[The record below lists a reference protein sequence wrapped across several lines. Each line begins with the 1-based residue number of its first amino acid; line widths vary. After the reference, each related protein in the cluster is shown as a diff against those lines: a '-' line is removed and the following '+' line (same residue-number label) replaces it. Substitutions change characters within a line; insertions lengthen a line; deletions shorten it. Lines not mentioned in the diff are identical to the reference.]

1 MVENIIYYDGEC
13 GLCHMAV
20 KFILKVD
27 SKNKFYFSPLSNFDN
42 NFKNIDSIIL
52 KSGDKVFY
60 ESQAIIM
67 VFENIDNN
75 WNYLAKVLKIFP
87 INVLDIAYRWVSR
100 NRTKISV
107 KEVSSCPIVPS
118 YYRKRFISK

>member
-27 SKNKFYFSPLSNFDN
+27 SKNKFYFSPLSNFN
-42 NFKNIDSIIL
+42 NNLKNIDSIIL

-118 YYRKRFISK
+118 YYKKRFISK

>member
-1 MVENIIYYDGEC
+1 MDENIIYYDGEC

-20 KFILKVD
+20 KFILRVD
-27 SKNKFYFSPLSNFDN
+27 SKSKFYFSPLSNFDN
-42 NFKNIDSIIL
+42 NLKNIDSIIL
-52 KSGDKVFY
+52 RSGDKVFY

-118 YYRKRFISK
+118 YYKKRFISK

>member
-27 SKNKFYFSPLSNFDN
+27 SKDKFYFSPLSNFDN

-60 ESQAIIM
+60 ESQAIIT

-75 WNYLAKVLKIFP
+75 WSYLAKVLKIFP

>member
-20 KFILKVD
+20 KFILRVD

-42 NFKNIDSIIL
+42 KLKNIDSIIL

-107 KEVSSCPIVPS
+107 KEASSCPIVPG
-118 YYRKRFISK
+118 YYKKRFISK

>member
-42 NFKNIDSIIL
+42 KLKNIDSIIL

-75 WNYLAKVLKIFP
+75 WNYLAKVLKLIP
-87 INVLDIAYRWVSR
+87 INVLDTAYRWVSR
-100 NRTKISV
+100 NRAKISV
-107 KEVSSCPIVPS
+107 KKVSSCPMVPS
-118 YYRKRFISK
+118 YYQKRFIL